1 MISYC
6 CRNEHN
12 FRSCTLLLFVYII
25 IIIMLRIFVV
35 TDSLSA
41 LILNVNYWFC
51 TNSLSAAL
59 SCDNLNF
66 SMTIFIPSKFL
77 TMHE

>member
-1 MISYC
+1 MNII
-6 CRNEHN
+6 
-12 FRSCTLLLFVYII
+12 FVLIIVCVQSSAMYVIII
-25 IIIMLRIFVV
+25 IIIMQRIFVV